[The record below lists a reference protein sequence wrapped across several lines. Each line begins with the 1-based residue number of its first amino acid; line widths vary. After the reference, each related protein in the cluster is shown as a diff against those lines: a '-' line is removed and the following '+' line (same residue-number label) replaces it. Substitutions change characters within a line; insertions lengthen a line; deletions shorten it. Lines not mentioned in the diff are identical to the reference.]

1 MLALDSGGQ
10 TLCEL
15 YSQFSP
21 KRMKSQTVLKVGAIG
36 RCN

>member
-1 MLALDSGGQ
+1 MLALEGRGQ

-21 KRMKSQTVLKVGAIG
+21 KRMKSQTVLKVSAIG